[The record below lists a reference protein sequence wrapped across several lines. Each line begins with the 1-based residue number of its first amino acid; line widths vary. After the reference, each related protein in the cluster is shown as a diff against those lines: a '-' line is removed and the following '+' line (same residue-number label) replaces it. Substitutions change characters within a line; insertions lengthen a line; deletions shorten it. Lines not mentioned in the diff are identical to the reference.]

1 MRPISCIFSN
11 AQLPTPDLFFL
22 LLSILSSTSL
32 VLIFKLF
39 GKWKISIPQAIVF
52 NYFTAALIGFLIDGM
67 SISLLEISEKTWF
80 FNVFVFGFM
89 FIVMFNI
96 LGISTQ
102 KVGITIATV
111 AFKMCMVIPVIAA
124 FFLYNDKITFLKISG
139 IILACIAIIMVSLKK
154 EKQEIDRKYL
164 FLPVILFLGSGFL
177 DTYFKY
183 TEKYYIQESDANLF
197 CSLAF
202 LTAATAGLLYMIFT
216 LVTGSAKFEI
226 KSLWAGIFL
235 GIPNYGSLYFLFK
248 ALRWEGME
256 SSVVFPL
263 NNMGIVAAGAL
274 SASFIFREKLSALNW
289 AGVALAVISIA
300 MIAG

>member
-1 MRPISCIFSN
+1 MFY
-11 AQLPTPDLFFL
+11 L

-39 GKWKISIPQAIVF
+39 GKWKVSISQAIVF
-52 NYFTAALIGFLIDGM
+52 NYFTAAIMGFAFDGM
-67 SISLLEISEKTWF
+67 QTPLAELPHKPWF
-80 FNVFVFGFM
+80 YSVFVFGFM

-124 FFLYNDKITFLKISG
+124 VFLYNDRMNFLKLTG
-139 IILACIAIIMVSLKK
+139 IILACTAVVLASVKTDRQNV
-154 EKQEIDRKYL
+154 EKKYL
-164 FLPVILFLGSGFL
+164 FLPVILFFGSGFL

-183 TEKYYIQESDANLF
+183 NEKYCIEEGDANLF
-197 CSLAF
+197 CSFAF
-202 LTAATAGLLYMIFT
+202 LIAAVSGLVYMIIT
-216 LVTGSAKFEI
+216 VVSG
-226 KSLWAGIFL
+226 KSTFDKKSIRAGILL

-248 ALRWEGME
+248 ALRTDGLE

-274 SASFIFREKLSALNW
+274 GAFFIFREKLSLINW
-289 AGVALAVISIA
+289 AGIFLAVISIA
-300 MIAG
+300 MIAYS